1 MTSLWIVNA
10 LYLITSK
17 THVKIYW
24 YVS

>member
-1 MTSLWIVNA
+1 MTSLWNVNA